1 MKDRILHFFLTVV
14 VFIYILFEELFWET
28 IAYPIYA
35 YIHNLKLLKKL
46 EHIILKLPSWFILTF
61 FLLIFVQ
68 VEILGIFAGALFL
81 DGKIISATLLYLG
94 KIPISAFAFWLFK
107 ISKEKLL
114 SFNWFKISYDFII
127 TKIEWLKNTN
137 IYKNIKY
144 QAHQIKTYMKIWKQ
158 RYLPQGILR
167 KKIKYIYRHI
177 KKLFK
182 Q

>member
-1 MKDRILHFFLTVV
+1 MKDRVLHLFLTVV

-46 EHIILKLPSWFILTF
+46 EHIILKLPSWLILTF

-81 DGKIISATLLYLG
+81 DGKIVSATLLYLG

-127 TKIEWLKNTN
+127 AKIEWLKNTD
-137 IYKNIKY
+137 IYKQIKIQTNNVKKHIKSWKRKYFKNANLMKNIKHIY
-144 QAHQIKTYMKIWKQ
+144 MRIKI
-158 RYLPQGILR
+158 
-167 KKIKYIYRHI
+167 
-177 KKLFK
+177 LFK
-182 Q
+182 